1 MEKRIDRLHLIYCVI
16 IGIILIVAIVIFWI
30 LSSQNV
36 ISEYVF
42 DNFAFAATIV
52 SIVLA
57 VVSIIYT
64 IHSGTGITDS
74 ISVLKNV
81 QDNISEQIV
90 TLQGVEKTIKDSIS
104 DEQKKIEASLDSMLK
119 SQFEQF
125 MLPPS
130 GEYLRV
136 ERYEGDIHP
145 VIDIHSNPPLGNIF
159 MYCCLLSK
167 VYNKAWNLNMP
178 QENAFVYFMGYI
190 AALKAIPSIGFTY
203 HLDKDNNMLSQC
215 DFSKSITDTIT
226 IEALQEVLEEQSK
239 EYPMFKDV
247 ILRINNFFKAE

>member
-1 MEKRIDRLHLIYCVI
+1 MEKKIDRLHLIYCVI

-104 DEQKKIEASLDSMLK
+104 DEQKKIEASLECMLK

-125 MLPPS
+125 FVLPS
-130 GEYLRV
+130 GDFPRV
-136 ERYEGDIHP
+136 EKFQDVDARSVMDIHN
-145 VIDIHSNPPLGNIF
+145 NPPLGNIF
-159 MYCCLLSK
+159 LYCCLLSK
-167 VYNKAWNLNMP
+167 LTNKPWNLDMT
-178 QENAFVYFMGYI
+178 QDIASLYFC
-190 AALKAIPSIGFTY
+190 F
-203 HLDKDNNMLSQC
+203 
-215 DFSKSITDTIT
+215 
-226 IEALQEVLEEQSK
+226 
-239 EYPMFKDV
+239 
-247 ILRINNFFKAE
+247 